1 MQDFKFGL
9 KWPIL
14 LLAILGIG
22 FLFVTG
28 SYNGLNHQKQE
39 VDLAQ
44 STIETALQ
52 RRYDLIPNVVNATKG
67 YLLHEQK
74 VLGQIADAR
83 AKIGNAPTKD
93 SEAQGELSNAVSRLL
108 VLREQYPELKANET
122 VNRLM
127 VELEGTEN
135 RLFVARKD
143 YNVVATKYNT
153 RLKSIPTV
161 FYTGM
166 LGFEPAPL
174 TQAVPAAQTA
184 PTVDLNTD
192 H

>member
-1 MQDFKFGL
+1 MREFKL
-9 KWPIL
+9 NMKLAVVL
-14 LLAILGIG
+14 LVLVIG
-22 FLFVTG
+22 FFSVTG
-28 SYNGLNHQKQE
+28 SYNGLNRQKQE

-83 AKIGNAPTKD
+83 AKIGNAPAKEG
-93 SEAQGELSNAVSRLL
+93 EAQGELSNAISRLL

-143 YNVVATKYNT
+143 YNIVAAKYNT
-153 RLKSIPTV
+153 QIKSIPTV
-161 FYTGM
+161 FFANM
-166 LGFEPAPL
+166 WGFEPAPL
-174 TQAVPAAQTA
+174 TQAAPAAQTA